1 MVIRNLRTKR
11 GWSQEQLAEV
21 SGVSTRTIQR
31 IENGGK
37 ASLESLKCLAAV
49 FETPI
54 PDLQKDDDM
63 THTNDGPNDGLTDED
78 RAALKYAHN
87 LKAYGERHNSS
98 GAGFD
103 PDMSDAERS
112 VVEHVREM
120 KKFYG
125 MAASF
130 ALLTLF
136 LLVINLLT
144 SPGYIWA
151 IWPALGFGISLAA
164 RGVKLFGFGGNL
176 GDDWERR
183 EIEKRLR
190 RL

>member
-1 MVIRNLRTKR
+1 MVIRNLRIKR

-21 SGVSTRTIQR
+21 SGVSSRTIQR

-63 THTNDGPNDGLTDED
+63 TDSNNGLSDED

-87 LKAYGERHNSS
+87 LKAYEDSED
-98 GAGFD
+98 GAAS
-103 PDMSDAERS
+103 DMSEAERS

-120 KKFYG
+120 RSFYG
-125 MAASF
+125 TAAAA
-130 ALLTLF
+130 ALLVLF

-151 IWPALGFGISLAA
+151 IWPALGLGIALAF
-164 RGVKLFGFGGNL
+164 RGVTLFGFGGNL
-176 GDDWERR
+176 GDEWERR

>member
-1 MVIRNLRTKR
+1 MVIRNLRIKR
-11 GWSQEQLAEV
+11 GWSQEQLAEF

-54 PDLQKDDDM
+54 PDLQKDQDM
-63 THTNDGPNDGLTDED
+63 THSNDGLSDED
-78 RAALKYAHN
+78 RAALKYARN
-87 LKAYGERHNSS
+87 LKAYDEAQNGTSPE
-98 GAGFD
+98 
-103 PDMSDAERS
+103 MSEAERS
-112 VVEHVREM
+112 VVEHVRELRS
-120 KKFYG
+120 FYG
-125 MAASF
+125 AAAGA
-130 ALLTLF
+130 ALLVLF

-151 IWPALGFGISLAA
+151 VWPALGLGIALAM
-164 RGVKLFGFGGNL
+164 RGIKLFGFGGNL

>member
-54 PDLQKDDDM
+54 PDLQKDDEM
-63 THTNDGPNDGLTDED
+63 THSNETLTDDD
-78 RAALKYAHN
+78 RAALKYARN
-87 LKAYGERHNSS
+87 LRAYDKSYDDAKET
-98 GAGFD
+98 FD
-103 PDMSDAERS
+103 ADMSQAERS
-112 VVEHVREM
+112 VVEHVREL
-120 KKFYG
+120 KGFYG
-125 MAASF
+125 MAASS
-130 ALLTLF
+130 ALLVLV

-151 IWPALGFGISLAA
+151 VWPALGLGIALAF
-164 RGVKLFGFGGNL
+164 RGVTLFGFGGNL
-176 GDDWERR
+176 GDEWERR

-190 RL
+190 KL